1 MENRSIEELKS
12 GFERFYTERLLPIA
26 QGTEKIRQKYLHY
39 LTIGCLFA
47 FVTVPAIILW
57 IINYQEQLRVQPVE
71 DDWKMPT
78 AYFAIMVIIA
88 IASSPLYLYRKK
100 SKNQLMPEFIKY
112 FDGFSYQFEGTVNSA
127 VVEKSRLINDYNTR
141 SGDDYF
147 SGTYKNVEMIVSEEK
162 FEKVST
168 TYNNGKRQDHRTTI
182 FDGILVLLSLN
193 KDFSGQ
199 TVVFQDKG
207 MLNKIVSFTRNL
219 SGLENIRLEDSIF
232 EKEFE
237 AYGTNQVEAR
247 YLLTTAFMER
257 MLKLREA
264 YKANRIEFSFF
275 DNRLF
280 ITLKTS
286 ENMFEATS
294 LFKSCLDRTLIDN
307 TFNQFLSIMAIIDI
321 LKLDKIQYTG

>member
-1 MENRSIEELKS
+1 MENRSIEELKA
-12 GFERFYTERLLPIA
+12 GFERYYTEHLLPIA
-26 QGTEKIRQKYLHY
+26 QVTEKIRQQYLHY
-39 LTIGCLFA
+39 FVLGCLFA
-47 FVTVPAIILW
+47 FITVPGIILW
-57 IINYQEQLRVQPVE
+57 IFNYQEQLRTQPVQ
-71 DDWKMPT
+71 DDWKVPA
-78 AYFAIMVIIA
+78 AYFLIMLIIA
-88 IASSPLYLYRKK
+88 AAASPLYLYRKK

-112 FDGFSYQFEGTVNSA
+112 FDGFSYQFEGTVNSF
-127 VVEKSRLINDYNTR
+127 VVEKSRLINNYNSCT
-141 SGDDYF
+141 GDDYF

-162 FEKVST
+162 FEKVTT
-168 TYNNGKRQDHRTTI
+168 TYNNGKRQDHRSTV

-207 MLNKIVSFTRNL
+207 MLNKVVSFTRNL
-219 SGLENIRLEDSIF
+219 SGLENVRLEDSIF

-237 AYGTNQVEAR
+237 AYGSNQVEAR

-294 LFKSCLDRTLIDN
+294 LFKSCLDRTMVDE
-307 TFNQFLSIMAIIDI
+307 TFNQFISIMAIIDI

>member
-1 MENRSIEELKS
+1 MENRSIEELKA
-12 GFERFYTERLLPIA
+12 GFERFYTENLLPIA
-26 QGTEKIRQKYLHY
+26 QVTENIRKKYLRY
-39 LTIGCLFA
+39 FIIGCLFA
-47 FVTVPAIILW
+47 FVSIPAIMFW
-57 IINYQEQLRVQPVE
+57 IFTHQEQLSSQPPQ
-71 DDWKMPT
+71 DDWQT
-78 AYFAIMVIIA
+78 SAAYMIILIILA
-88 IASSPLYLYRKK
+88 IAGSPLYLYRKK
-100 SKNQLMPEFIKY
+100 SKNQLMPELIKY
-112 FDGFSYQFEGTVNSA
+112 FDGFIYQFEGNISSA
-127 VVEKSRLINDYNTR
+127 IVQKSRLINDYNAH
-141 SGDDYF
+141 SCDDYF

-162 FEKVST
+162 FEKVT
-168 TYNNGKRQDHRTTI
+168 TSYNNGKSREHRSNV
-182 FDGILVLLSLN
+182 FDGIIVLLSMN

-207 MLNKIVSFTRNL
+207 IFNKVVSWSRNL
-219 SGLENIRLEDSIF
+219 SGLETIRLEDSLF

-280 ITLKTS
+280 ITLATKK
-286 ENMFEATS
+286 NMFEAAS
-294 LFKSCLDRTLIDN
+294 LFKSCLDRTLIDE

>member
-1 MENRSIEELKS
+1 MENRSIEELKA
-12 GFERFYTERLLPIA
+12 GFERYYTEHLLPIA
-26 QGTEKIRQKYLHY
+26 QVTEKIRQQYLHY
-39 LTIGCLFA
+39 FVLGCLFA
-47 FVTVPAIILW
+47 FITVPGIILW
-57 IINYQEQLRVQPVE
+57 IFNYQEQLRTQPVQ
-71 DDWKMPT
+71 DDWKVPA
-78 AYFAIMVIIA
+78 AYFLIMLIIA
-88 IASSPLYLYRKK
+88 AAASPLYLYRKK

-112 FDGFSYQFEGTVNSA
+112 FDGFSYQFEGTVNSF
-127 VVEKSRLINDYNTR
+127 VVEKSRLINNYNSC

-162 FEKVST
+162 FEKVTT
-168 TYNNGKRQDHRTTI
+168 TYNNGKRQDHRSTV

-199 TVVFQDKG
+199 TVVFQDRG
-207 MLNKIVSFTRNL
+207 MLNKVVSFTRNL
-219 SGLENIRLEDSIF
+219 SGLENVRLEDSIF

-237 AYGTNQVEAR
+237 AYGSNQVEAR

-280 ITLKTS
+280 ITLATKK
-286 ENMFEATS
+286 NMFEATS
-294 LFKSCLDRTLIDN
+294 LFKSCLDRTLIDE

>member
-1 MENRSIEELKS
+1 MENRSIEELKA
-12 GFERFYTERLLPIA
+12 GFERFYTENLLPIA
-26 QGTEKIRQKYLHY
+26 QETENIRKKYLRY
-39 LTIGCLFA
+39 FIIGCCAA
-47 FVTVPAIILW
+47 FIAIPAVFFWILERKEQIQEQMGQNDWISSNAYMIIL
-57 IINYQEQLRVQPVE
+57 IIL
-71 DDWKMPT
+71 
-78 AYFAIMVIIA
+78 A
-88 IASSPLYLYRKK
+88 IAGSPLYLYRRK
-100 SKNQLMPEFIKY
+100 SKNQLMPELIKY
-112 FDGFSYQFEGTVNSA
+112 FNGFSYQFEGTINSA
-127 VVEKSRLINDYNTR
+127 IIDKSRLIGDYNTH

-147 SGTYKNVEMIVSEEK
+147 SGTYKNVEMVVSEEE
-162 FEKVST
+162 FST
-168 TYNNGKRQDHRTTI
+168 VTYTHSDGKTKKHRSVT
-182 FDGILVLLSLN
+182 FDGIIVLLSLN

-207 MLNKIVSFTRNL
+207 VLNKFVSWNRNL
-219 SGLENIRLEDSIF
+219 SGMENIRLEDSLF

-237 AYGTNQVEAR
+237 AYGSNQVEAR

-280 ITLKTS
+280 ITLATKT
-286 ENMFEATS
+286 NMFEATS
-294 LFKSCLDRTLIDN
+294 LFKSCLDRKLVDD

>member
-1 MENRSIEELKS
+1 MENRSIEELKA

-26 QGTEKIRQKYLHY
+26 QVTEKIRQKYLHY
-39 LTIGCLFA
+39 FIIGSLFA
-47 FVTVPAIILW
+47 FVTVPVIILW
-57 IINYQEQLRVQPVE
+57 IINHQEQLRTQPVQ
-71 DDWKMPT
+71 DDWKTPA
-78 AYFAIMVIIA
+78 AYFLIMLIVA

-112 FDGFSYQFEGTVNSA
+112 FNGFSYQFEETINSGIIQ
-127 VVEKSRLINDYNTR
+127 KSRLIGDYNSR

-147 SGTYKNVEMIVSEEK
+147 SGTYKNVEMVVSEEE
-162 FEKVST
+162 FEKV
-168 TYNNGKRQDHRTTI
+168 TYSYQNGKKRTHRTPV
-182 FDGILVLLSLN
+182 FNGIIVLLSMN

-199 TVVFQDKG
+199 TIVFQDKG
-207 MLNKIVSFTRNL
+207 FLNKVVSFTRNL

-237 AYGTNQVEAR
+237 VYGTNQVEAR

-280 ITLKTS
+280 ITLATL

-294 LFKSCLDRTLIDN
+294 LFKSCLERTLIDE

>member
-1 MENRSIEELKS
+1 MENRSINELKA
-12 GFERFYTERLLPIA
+12 GFERFYTEHLLPIVQA
-26 QGTEKIRQKYLHY
+26 TEKIRQKYLHY
-39 LTIGCLFA
+39 FMLGCLFA
-47 FVTVPAIILW
+47 FVTIPAIILW
-57 IINYQEQLRVQPVE
+57 IAYYQEKLRAQPVQ
-71 DDWKMPT
+71 DDWQMPL
-78 AYFAIMVIIA
+78 AYFLIMLIVA
-88 IASSPLYLYRKK
+88 VAGSPIYFYRKK

-112 FDGFSYQFEGTVNSA
+112 FNGFSYQFEGSIHSA
-127 VVEKSRLINDYNTR
+127 IVQKSRLIGDYN
-141 SGDDYF
+141 SHAGDDYF
-147 SGTYKNVEMIVSEEK
+147 SGTYKNVEMVVSEEE
-162 FEKVST
+162 FEKVTT
-168 TYNNGKRQDHRTTI
+168 TYSNGKRRDHRSTV
-182 FDGILVLLSLN
+182 FDGILILLSMN
-193 KDFSGQ
+193 KSFSGQ

-207 MLNKIVSFTRNL
+207 IWNKIVSFTRNL

-280 ITLKTS
+280 ITLETTK
-286 ENMFEATS
+286 NMFEATS
-294 LFKSCLDRTLIDN
+294 LFKSCLDRKLIDE

>member
-1 MENRSIEELKS
+1 MENRSIEELKA
-12 GFERFYTERLLPIA
+12 GFERFYTEHLLPIT
-26 QGTEKIRQKYLHY
+26 QLTEKIRQKYLHY
-39 LTIGCLFA
+39 FIIGIVLA
-47 FVTVPAIILW
+47 LIIEPAIILW
-57 IINYQEQLRVQPVE
+57 LIEHQEQLRTQPVA
-71 DDWKMPT
+71 DDWKTPV
-78 AYFAIMVIIA
+78 AYMLIMLIVA
-88 IASSPLYLYRKK
+88 VAASPLYLYRKK

-112 FDGFSYQFEGTVNSA
+112 FDGFSYQFERTINSGI
-127 VVEKSRLINDYNTR
+127 VQNSRLINDYNSR

-147 SGTYKNVEMIVSEEK
+147 SGTYKNVEMVVSEEE
-162 FEKVST
+162 FERVTST
-168 TYNNGKRQDHRTTI
+168 YSNGKRQEHRSTV
-182 FDGILVLLSLN
+182 FDGIIVLLSMN
-193 KDFSGQ
+193 KSFSGQ

-207 MLNKIVSFTRNL
+207 IFNKVVSWGRNL
-219 SGLENIRLEDSIF
+219 SGLENIRLEDSLF

-237 AYGTNQVEAR
+237 AYGSNQVEAR

-280 ITLKTS
+280 ITLATKK
-286 ENMFEATS
+286 NMFEATS
-294 LFKSCLDRTLIDN
+294 LFKRCLDRTLIDE

>member
-1 MENRSIEELKS
+1 MENRDINELKS
-12 GFERFYTERLLPIA
+12 GFERFYTEHLLPIL
-26 QGTEKIRQKYLHY
+26 QMTEKIRQKYLRY
-39 LTIGCLFA
+39 FILSCLFA
-47 FVTVPAIILW
+47 FVSVPAIIFW
-57 IINYQEQLRVQPVE
+57 IIEHQEELRLQPAQ
-71 DDWKMPT
+71 DDWQTPL
-78 AYFAIMVIIA
+78 AYFMIMLIIA
-88 IASSPLYLYRKK
+88 LAASPLYLYRKK

-112 FDGFSYQFEGTVNSA
+112 FDGFSYQFEGTVNSV

-147 SGTYKNVEMIVSEEK
+147 SGTYKNVEMVVSEEK
-162 FEKVST
+162 FEKVTT
-168 TYNNGKRQDHRTTI
+168 TYSNGKRREHRSTV
-182 FDGILVLLSLN
+182 FDGIIVLLSMN
-193 KDFSGQ
+193 KSFSGQ

-207 MLNKIVSFTRNL
+207 IFNKVVSWGRNL
-219 SGLENIRLEDSIF
+219 SGLENIRLEDSLF

-257 MLKLREA
+257 MLKLRES

-294 LFKSCLDRTLIDN
+294 LFKSCLDRTMVDE
-307 TFNQFLSIMAIIDI
+307 TFNQFISIMAIIDI

>member
-1 MENRSIEELKS
+1 MENRSIAELKA
-12 GFERFYTERLLPIA
+12 GFERFYTERLLPIV
-26 QGTEKIRQKYLHY
+26 QTTEKIRQKYLHY
-39 LTIGCLFA
+39 FIIGCLFA

-57 IINYQEQLRVQPVE
+57 IFEHQEEMRTQPVE
-71 DDWKMPT
+71 DDWQTPL
-78 AYFAIMVIIA
+78 AYFSIMLIIA
-88 IASSPLYLYRKK
+88 IAASPLYLYRKK

-112 FDGFSYQFEGTVNSA
+112 FDGFSYQFEETISSA
-127 VVEKSRLINDYNTR
+127 VVEKSRLIGDYNSR

-147 SGTYKNVEMIVSEEK
+147 SGIYKNVEMVVSEEE
-162 FEKVST
+162 FEKVTT
-168 TYNNGKRQDHRTTI
+168 TYNNGKRQEHRSTV
-182 FDGILVLLSLN
+182 FDGIIVLLSLN

-207 MLNKIVSFTRNL
+207 IFNKVVSFTRNL
-219 SGLENIRLEDSIF
+219 SGLENIRLEDSLF

-237 AYGTNQVEAR
+237 AYGSNQVEAR

-280 ITLKTS
+280 ITLATKK
-286 ENMFEATS
+286 NMFEATS
-294 LFKSCLDRTLIDN
+294 LFKSCLERTLIDE

>member
-1 MENRSIEELKS
+1 MENRSIAELKA
-12 GFERFYTERLLPIA
+12 GFERFYTEHLLPIA
-26 QGTEKIRQKYLHY
+26 QVTEKIRQKYLHY
-39 LTIGCLFA
+39 FIFGCLFA

-57 IINYQEQLRVQPVE
+57 IINYQEQLRTQPVQ
-71 DDWKMPT
+71 DDWKIPA
-78 AYFAIMVIIA
+78 AYFLIMLIIA
-88 IASSPLYLYRKK
+88 VAASPLYLYRKK

-112 FDGFSYQFEGTVNSA
+112 FNGFSYQFEGTINSA
-127 VVEKSRLINDYNTR
+127 IVQKSRLIGDYNSH

-147 SGTYKNVEMIVSEEK
+147 SGTYKNVEMIVSEEE
-162 FEKVST
+162 FEKVT
-168 TYNNGKRQDHRTTI
+168 ATYNNGKRQEHRSTV
-182 FDGILVLLSLN
+182 FDGIIILLSMN

-207 MLNKIVSFTRNL
+207 LLNKVVSFTRNL
-219 SGLENIRLEDSIF
+219 SGLETIRLEDSVF

-237 AYGTNQVEAR
+237 AYGSNQVEAR

-286 ENMFEATS
+286 KNMFEATS
-294 LFKSCLDRTLIDN
+294 LFKSCLERKLIDE

>member
-1 MENRSIEELKS
+1 MENRSIEELKA
-12 GFERFYTERLLPIA
+12 GFERFYTEHLLPIA
-26 QGTEKIRQKYLHY
+26 QVTEKIRQKYLHY
-39 LTIGCLFA
+39 FIIGCLFA
-47 FVTVPAIILW
+47 FVTVPGIILW
-57 IINYQEQLRVQPVE
+57 IINYQEQLRMQPAQ
-71 DDWKMPT
+71 DDWKVPT
-78 AYFAIMVIIA
+78 AYFLIMLIIA
-88 IASSPLYLYRKK
+88 VAASPLYLYRKK

-112 FDGFSYQFEGTVNSA
+112 FNGFSYQFEGTINSA
-127 VVEKSRLINDYNTR
+127 IVQKSRLIKDYNAH

-147 SGTYKNVEMIVSEEK
+147 SGTYKNVEMIVSEEE
-162 FEKVST
+162 FETVTT
-168 TYNNGKRQDHRTTI
+168 TYNNGKRQEHRSTV
-182 FDGILVLLSLN
+182 FDGIIVLLSMN

-207 MLNKIVSFTRNL
+207 LLNKVVSFTRNL
-219 SGLENIRLEDSIF
+219 SGLETIRLEDSIF

-237 AYGTNQVEAR
+237 AYGSNQVEAR

-286 ENMFEATS
+286 KNMFEATS
-294 LFKSCLDRTLIDN
+294 LFKSCLERKLIDE

>member
-1 MENRSIEELKS
+1 MENRSIEELKA
-12 GFERFYTERLLPIA
+12 GFERYYTEHLLPIA
-26 QGTEKIRQKYLHY
+26 QVTEKIRQQYLHY
-39 LTIGCLFA
+39 FVLGCLFA
-47 FVTVPAIILW
+47 FITVPGIILW
-57 IINYQEQLRVQPVE
+57 IFNYQEQLRTQPVQ
-71 DDWKMPT
+71 DDWKVPA
-78 AYFAIMVIIA
+78 AYFLIMLIIA
-88 IASSPLYLYRKK
+88 AAASPLYLYRKK

-112 FDGFSYQFEGTVNSA
+112 FDGFSYQFEGTVNSF
-127 VVEKSRLINDYNTR
+127 VVEKSRLINNYNSCT
-141 SGDDYF
+141 GDDYF

-162 FEKVST
+162 FEKVTT
-168 TYNNGKRQDHRTTI
+168 TYNNGKRQDHRSTV

-207 MLNKIVSFTRNL
+207 MLNKVVSFTRNL
-219 SGLENIRLEDSIF
+219 SGLENVRLEDSIF

-237 AYGTNQVEAR
+237 AYGSNQVEAR

-280 ITLKTS
+280 ITLATKK
-286 ENMFEATS
+286 NMFEATS
-294 LFKSCLDRTLIDN
+294 LFKSCLDRTLIDE

>member
-1 MENRSIEELKS
+1 MENRSIDELKA
-12 GFERFYTERLLPIA
+12 GFERFYTENLLPIA
-26 QGTEKIRQKYLHY
+26 QVTENIRKKYLRY
-39 LTIGCLFA
+39 FIIGCWFA
-47 FVTVPAIILW
+47 FVSIPAIMFW
-57 IINYQEQLRVQPVE
+57 IFTHQEQLSSQPPQ
-71 DDWKMPT
+71 DDWQT
-78 AYFAIMVIIA
+78 SAAYMIILIILA
-88 IASSPLYLYRKK
+88 IAGSPLYLYRRK
-100 SKNQLMPEFIKY
+100 SKNQLMPELIKY
-112 FDGFSYQFEGTVNSA
+112 FDGFIYQFEGNISSA
-127 VVEKSRLINDYNTR
+127 IVQKSRLINDYNAH
-141 SGDDYF
+141 SCDDYF
-147 SGTYKNVEMIVSEEK
+147 SGSYKNVEMVVSEEK
-162 FEKVST
+162 FEKVT
-168 TYNNGKRQDHRTTI
+168 TSYNNGKSREHRSNV
-182 FDGILVLLSLN
+182 FDGIIILLSMN

-207 MLNKIVSFTRNL
+207 IFNKVVSWSRNL
-219 SGLENIRLEDSIF
+219 SGLETIRLEDSLF

-280 ITLKTS
+280 ITLATKK
-286 ENMFEATS
+286 NMFEATS
-294 LFKSCLDRTLIDN
+294 LFKSCLDRTLIDE